1 MAYRGAENS
10 QGRRIFEGG
19 KNSRIVDITAYM
31 LYPKSMVELV
41 FFETENGRAPVR
53 ENLEAL
59 PEPDQAKAAAH
70 LNLLELHGHTLREP
84 HVKHMQDKLRE
95 LRFKIS
101 AGQYR
106 VLFFFPVGGKAVLV
120 HSIVKKTQ
128 ETPKPD
134 LDLALK
140 RMREWMRRHG
150 G

>member
-1 MAYRGAENS
+1 MDNGLDDT
-10 QGRRIFEGG
+10 
-19 KNSRIVDITAYM
+19 VYM
-31 LYPKSMVELV
+31 LYNKEMFEIV
-41 FFETENGRAPVR
+41 FFETKNGRAPVR

-59 PEPDQAKAAAH
+59 LEPDQAKAAAH
-70 LNLLELHGHTLREP
+70 LKLLEQYGHTLKEP

-106 VLFFFPVGGKAVLV
+106 VFFFFHVGAKVVLV

-128 ETPKPD
+128 ETPKPE
-134 LDLALK
+134 LDLALR